1 MCMKQEEKSLKR
13 TLFVSSS
20 CSYKKEHK
28 KAHLEYCKHE
38 GIKAGDPRARYK
50 YEEPED
56 LFAVLDDYD
65 EDTKFLYGY
74 NLIFK
79 HAEQMTPLLRTVVS
93 ADAAHLQEDILGTA
107 FGTLGHDANKH
118 IVCLGF
124 SVIFDNESKDTWSR
138 HLGTIVK
145 KVPSIDV
152 PDKLMIAGGSD
163 LCTFSSRV
171 LLLSTKSLHDV
182 LLTLFGSC
190 LFFLLAADA
199 DKGFNSAFPATFNG
213 TGQFSCSKHKGDNLV
228 SHGNKGDRAVFD
240 KAIRAKSDIGAAAAL
255 KQQEFD

>member
-1 MCMKQEEKSLKR
+1 MKQEEKSLKR
-13 TLFVSSS
+13 TLFVSS
-20 CSYKKEHK
+20 SYKKEHK

-50 YEEPED
+50 YEEPKD

-79 HAEQMTPLLRTVVS
+79 HAERMTPLLRTVVS
-93 ADAAHLQEDILGTA
+93 ADAAHLQGDILGTA
-107 FGTLGHDANKH
+107 FGTSGHDANKH

-138 HLGTIVK
+138 HLGAIVK

-182 LLTLFGSC
+182 LLTLFLV
-190 LFFLLAADA
+190 LFVLYNLHTDA
-199 DKGFNSAFPATFNG
+199 DKGFNSAFPATFND
-213 TGQFSCSKHKGDNLV
+213 TGQFDCSKHKGKNLEAW
-228 SHGNKGDRAVFD
+228 HQRRQGGF
-240 KAIRAKSDIGAAAAL
+240 
-255 KQQEFD
+255 